1 MRLRTFLTVSLFI
14 AMLAGC
20 DSGRE
25 ATYVTGQSEQG
36 FATTVTRTLELKYLL
51 YLPAAYGADDRAWP
65 VMLFLHGAGERGD
78 DIEQVKTHGPPKL
91 VEGDPDF
98 PFILI
103 SPQCPRNHWWSDET
117 MQQSLAAL
125 LDDVCRRYAV
135 DEGRLYVTGL
145 SMGGYGTWSLAARQP
160 DRFAAIAPICGGG
173 DPQAAAGFAQVP
185 AWVFHGA
192 KDNVVPLERSEEMV
206 QALRDAGAE
215 VRFTVYPDAD
225 HDSWTETYAN
235 PELYEWLLSHDR
247 GAGR

>member
-1 MRLRTFLTVSLFI
+1 
-14 AMLAGC
+14 
-20 DSGRE
+20 
-25 ATYVTGQSEQG
+25 
-36 FATTVTRTLELKYLL
+36 
-51 YLPAAYGADDRAWP
+51 
-65 VMLFLHGAGERGD
+65 
-78 DIEQVKTHGPPKL
+78 
-91 VEGDPDF
+91 
-98 PFILI
+98 
-103 SPQCPRNHWWSDET
+103 